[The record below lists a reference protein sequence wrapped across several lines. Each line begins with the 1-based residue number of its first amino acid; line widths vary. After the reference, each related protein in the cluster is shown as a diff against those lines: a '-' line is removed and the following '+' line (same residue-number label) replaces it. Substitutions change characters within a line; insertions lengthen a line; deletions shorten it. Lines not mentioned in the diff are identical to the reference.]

1 MATGITILRLVFAS
15 IAIAANVITTPTQH
29 WIDRAGAYG
38 AGAITTKP
46 GSEYPDGHLTSVG
59 IYQSCFSN
67 KGCQLNHFRFR
78 RIAPVFNDQDN
89 RFPVYE
95 AEYLFPIVQVFF
107 GIALSLQILFYI
119 LTLLHHMG
127 NRLDKHCYNP
137 PLLMGVAYIVIVLFT
152 LIGACVFTGKMC
164 TPQFIENVFVRYTGG
179 EREVHIND
187 YRLGWCFYVNV
198 LGAVCNIATAVL
210 FFVKNRDDFKK
221 V

>member
-1 MATGITILRLVFAS
+1 MASLITVLRLVFATV
-15 IAIAANVITTPTQH
+15 AIGANVISTPTQH
-29 WIDRAGAYG
+29 WIDRAGAALG
-38 AGAITTKP
+38 AGAII
-46 GSEYPDGHLTSVG
+46 GGEYPDGHLTSVG

-95 AEYLFPIVQVFF
+95 AEILFPVVQVFF
-107 GIALSLQILFYI
+107 GIALSLQIAFYI
-119 LTLLHHMG
+119 LTILHHMG

-137 PLLMGVAYIVIVLFT
+137 PLLMGIAYIVIVLFT
-152 LIGACVFTGKMC
+152 VIGVGVFAGKMASQ
-164 TPQFIENVFVRYTGG
+164 QFINNVFVKFTGG

-187 YRLGWCFYVNV
+187 YRLGWCFYINLV
-198 LGAVCNIATAVL
+198 GALSNIVTAVL
-210 FFVKNRDDFKK
+210 FFLKNPDDFKR